1 MFLQVFDL
9 HAPLVMLFIPYDS
22 TEPAMPDIIIHP
34 VCPGVILAVAYRA
47 HKMQVRR
54 VDAQRVVTPMIQL
67 QAVENSAVKYAP

>member
-9 HAPLVMLFIPYDS
+9 HVPLVMLFVPYDS
-22 TEPAMPDIIIHP
+22 TEPTMSDIIIHP

-54 VDAQRVVTPMIQL
+54 VDAQRVVAAMIEL
-67 QAVENSAVKYAP
+67 QVVGDIPVKYVP